1 MGCSNSRS
9 SPGENGGQLPP
20 KSQKFRRNQKF
31 SGNDKKILML
41 DQNKLFCA
49 QQINYFCRTNSQL
62 QKKINTI
69 ERLEKVSTLTT
80 EDVEIDIY
88 KDSKTKVAL

>member
-1 MGCSNSRS
+1 
-9 SPGENGGQLPP
+9 
-20 KSQKFRRNQKF
+20 
-31 SGNDKKILML
+31 ML

-49 QQINYFCRTNSQL
+49 QQILYCR
-62 QKKINTI
+62 KKINTI